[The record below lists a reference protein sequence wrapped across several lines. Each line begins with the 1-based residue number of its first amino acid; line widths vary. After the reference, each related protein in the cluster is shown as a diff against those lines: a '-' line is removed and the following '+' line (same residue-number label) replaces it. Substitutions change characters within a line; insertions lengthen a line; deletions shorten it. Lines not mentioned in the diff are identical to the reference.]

1 MAWSW
6 SGNTEPWSFFS
17 QSAWENIVKRK
28 SCVHVILWMHSMV
41 FCGESRHCFPIGVTL
56 NAWIFLLLTAYERS
70 LGIRFLAT
78 VWTILARSFVRKDNE
93 WHGSKELSDKWLDSL
108 KTKRRSSPDMYFKPS
123 LRNGRWLTIM
133 GLLMPLSFIISHV
146 SQKHGLLLPVN
157 HTHVPSSEVKTLS
170 PLTSTRAL
178 LVLWECGS
186 KHALEQC
193 LFTWKRP
200 TAPTSSLVNS
210 TLEDGPLAL
219 ASFRYGWSNHT
230 YVSWNVQAGME
241 TIELSRACT
250 VIPARECH

>member
-17 QSAWENIVKRK
+17 QSAWENIVKKKILCTCDPVNALNGVLWRIK
-28 SCVHVILWMHSMV
+28 ALLPHRSHFECMNISLANCLWEVLGNPFSGHGVDNIGTKLCEEGQWVPWVQGAQWQMTWLFEDEETKLSRYVFQTITEKWQVIDGDGS
-41 FCGESRHCFPIGVTL
+41 L
-56 NAWIFLLLTAYERS
+56 NAPELRHLTLCPGNMDCCY
-70 LGIRFLAT
+70 
-78 VWTILARSFVRKDNE
+78 
-93 WHGSKELSDKWLDSL
+93 LS
-108 KTKRRSSPDMYFKPS
+108 
-123 LRNGRWLTIM
+123 I
-133 GLLMPLSFIISHV
+133 
-146 SQKHGLLLPVN
+146 
-157 HTHVPSSEVKTLS
+157 THVPSSEVKTLS

-178 LVLWECGS
+178 LVLWERGS
-186 KHALEQC
+186 KNALEQC

-219 ASFRYGWSNHT
+219 ASFRHGWSNHT

-250 VIPARECH
+250 VIPARERH